1 VLILFVVPAILDG
14 QAPIAVALVGAS
26 TIMFATLYLSHG
38 VNLKT
43 STALLGTLGALILT
57 VALGAVFVGGAHLT
71 GLASEEAGLV
81 QLELGAVDLR
91 GLILGGIVI
100 GTLGVLDDVTIA
112 QAAAVAELR
121 RANPDLSRIDLYR
134 RAMRIGRDHVAATVN
149 TLVLAYAG
157 AALPVFLLFA
167 IAGNAL
173 STAINGEVVAE
184 EIIRTLVGSIGLIA
198 AVPMTSALAAWVLGP
213 PRAAAEAP
221 A

>member
-1 VLILFVVPAILDG
+1 VL
-14 QAPIAVALVGAS
+14 
-26 TIMFATLYLSHG
+26 
-38 VNLKT
+38 
-43 STALLGTLGALILT
+43 TAL
-57 VALGAVFVGGAHLT
+57 LGAVFVGGSHLT
-71 GLASEEAGLV
+71 GFTTEEAGLL
-81 QLELGAVDLR
+81 QLELGTVDLR

-112 QAAAVAELR
+112 QASAVAELR
-121 RANPDLSRIDLYR
+121 RANPDLGRFDLYR

-167 IAGNAL
+167 IAGNSL

-184 EIIRTLVGSIGLIA
+184 EVIRTLVGSIGLIA
-198 AVPMTSALAAWVLGP
+198 AVPLTSALAAWVLGP
-213 PRAAAEAP
+213 RRTP